1 MNSNNNQYRKKKLEK
16 KNYLE
21 LEQKKRSEN
30 NEINEKVEH
39 KCCNA

>member
-16 KNYLE
+16 KLFRIRTK
-21 LEQKKRSEN
+21 KKRSEN